1 MQKVKSPLL
10 LWTGF
15 MAICIYL
22 FLALL
27 DTDQEHSVL
36 ITSPQTEPPSQ
47 SEQLHATGAF
57 DPASIRDLA
66 HQGMPVPRK
75 DSIPIDTAQEPSL
88 SYRQLVG
95 IDQQVS
101 IAVEHI
107 NYLQNSLS
115 DSNPSVR
122 LQSVQILAEINHADA
137 LSLLIS
143 ALDDP
148 QAGIR
153 LESIEAL
160 SSQRDSIIPISL
172 EPLLYDQDKSVR
184 LSAIDAIG
192 SLEHPHSFYAL
203 AGLLGDHDADIRLA
217 AVNALGEIAS
227 EEVALYLQH
236 QLFDPDHRVR
246 QNVLAILQELKRN
259 QAR

>member
-115 DSNPSVR
+115 D
-122 LQSVQILAEINHADA
+122 QSRDDWEALGRQNEAREILDW
-137 LSLLIS
+137 
-143 ALDDP
+143 ALD
-148 QAGIR
+148 R
-153 LESIEAL
+153 LGPEDRMVLELVYLEGLAVKEAA
-160 SSQRDSIIPISL
+160 R
-172 EPLLYDQDKSVR
+172 
-184 LSAIDAIG
+184 
-192 SLEHPHSFYAL
+192 
-203 AGLLGDHDADIRLA
+203 LLGWSTANVKVRA
-217 AVNALGEIAS
+217 
-227 EEVALYLQH
+227 
-236 QLFDPDHRVR
+236 HR
-246 QNVLAILQELKRN
+246 
-259 QAR
+259 ARKKINRWLLET